1 MATPCQDAASAHL
14 RCASAWAVGDMGCL
28 GVAGCPEGLP
38 CTYSASAASV
48 ACRLALASTM
58 SSRRCGRGRGGGV
71 GWGVRGTVGR
81 AQHCAG
87 CSARAQA
94 GRHCPSRA
102 PPGSARPTQHGCHH
116 ARWASLPTPSSG
128 LLARDQG
135 PGPKPAPRAIG
146 AAERL
151 LQTYALTTTCRA
163 SWAHSLCRISSIS
176 LCCSAWGWLSAST

>member
-38 CTYSASAASV
+38 CAYSASAVSV

-71 GWGVRGTVGR
+71 GWGVRGTVEGG
-81 AQHCAG
+81 QHCAG

-116 ARWASLPTPSSG
+116 ARHCHGGERSWHVIKAQALNRPHAQ
-128 LLARDQG
+128 LAPQNGCFRHTHSPPPAVR
-135 PGPKPAPRAIG
+135 PGPTACAGFRPF
-146 AAERL
+146 
-151 LQTYALTTTCRA
+151 
-163 SWAHSLCRISSIS
+163 S